1 VFYNHKFFQLRLIRE
16 NLSNGDYSLAQHFV
30 ASMMKVKM
38 FYDFDFRFQEL
49 QANGFRSGKE
59 LKKKKGKRE
68 SKKFRRKKDGE
79 VENLK

>member
-1 VFYNHKFFQLRLIRE
+1 
-16 NLSNGDYSLAQHFV
+16 
-30 ASMMKVKM
+30 MMKVKM
-38 FYDFDFRFQEL
+38 LYDFDFRFQEL